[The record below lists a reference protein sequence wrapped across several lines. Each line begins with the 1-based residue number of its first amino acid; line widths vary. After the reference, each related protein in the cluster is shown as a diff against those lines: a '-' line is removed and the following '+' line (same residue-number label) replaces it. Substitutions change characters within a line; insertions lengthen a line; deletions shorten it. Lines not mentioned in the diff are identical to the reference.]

1 MERVGGCGMGGG
13 GEERAEA
20 VLKMERAS
28 VPCQPLS
35 CFRGLP
41 GIFLSLPLKHAADIG
56 SEPE

>member
-1 MERVGGCGMGGG
+1 MEGGG
-13 GEERAEA
+13 GGGGTEA

-41 GIFLSLPLKHAADIG
+41 GIFLSLPLKHTADIG

>member
-1 MERVGGCGMGGG
+1 MEMGGV

-28 VPCQPLS
+28 VPSQPLS